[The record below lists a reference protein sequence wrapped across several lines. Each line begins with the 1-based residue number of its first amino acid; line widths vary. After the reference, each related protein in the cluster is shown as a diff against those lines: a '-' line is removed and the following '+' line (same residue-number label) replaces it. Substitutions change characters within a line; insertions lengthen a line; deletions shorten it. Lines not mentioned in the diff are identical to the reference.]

1 MPCYN
6 DDGGTQTCLS
16 NWVAES
22 TGAENDGNSGSGI
35 VEEPLFQQT
44 DDPAS
49 CSNGYY
55 SSGGKSYC
63 YTGSSQPIEYN
74 VDENGEIVDESDDGG
89 STGGDTGSGSGDT
102 GGDTGSGSSGGS
114 GGGSG
119 GSGGGGGSTGGGS
132 SGGGSTGGDSGS
144 DGSTGDDSGSDSGG
158 STGGDSGS
166 GGSTGGDTGTD
177 DGTDDGEGLDGVI
190 DAIGSV
196 RKAINDGFNNLL
208 DTFTNEDGAPTGDQ
222 VAADFDG
229 QGLSDDLMAEV
240 ESQNEDIQGELIQ
253 RYQDLFDSDSSILGS
268 ALNGVRDTATSWLPS
283 IPSGGGCT
291 PLTFSF
297 QGHTLTIECRA
308 FELIKAALSWILFF
322 FTAYQITMMALSY
335 RNGTEA

>member
-6 DDGGTQTCLS
+6 NDDGTQTCLS

-22 TGAENDGNSGSGI
+22 TGEENDFESSPGI

-63 YTGSSQPIEYN
+63 YTGTSEPTEYN
-74 VDENGEIVDESDDGG
+74 VDENGDVIDDSNDGGNSGGSDGGGSGGDGGSDDG
-89 STGGDTGSGSGDT
+89 SSGGDS
-102 GGDTGSGSSGGS
+102 GS

-119 GSGGGGGSTGGGS
+119 GGGSGGGGS
-132 SGGGSTGGDSGS
+132 SGGDGDSGN
-144 DGSTGDDSGSDSGG
+144 
-158 STGGDSGS
+158 
-166 GGSTGGDTGTD
+166 
-177 DGTDDGEGLDGVI
+177 DDGEGLDGVI

-196 RKAINDGFNNLL
+196 RKAINDGFSHLV
-208 DTFTNEDGAPTGDQ
+208 DTFTNQDGAPSGDD
-222 VAADFDG
+222 VVADFDG

-240 ESQNEDIQGELIQ
+240 ESQNDGIQGELTQ
-253 RYQDLFDSDSSILGS
+253 RYQDLFESDSSILGS
-268 ALNGVRDTATSWLPS
+268 ALNSVRDTATSWLPS
-283 IPSGGGCT
+283 IPSGGGCN
-291 PLTFSF
+291 PLSFSF
-297 QGHTLTIECRA
+297 QGHTLTIECRV
-308 FELIKAALSWILFF
+308 FDLIKAALSWILFF

-335 RNGTEA
+335 RNGGEA

>member
-6 DDGGTQTCLS
+6 NDDGTQTCLS

-22 TGAENDGNSGSGI
+22 TGSENDANSDSGI
-35 VEEPLFQQT
+35 IEEPLFQQT
-44 DDPAS
+44 DDPSS
-49 CSNGYY
+49 CANGYY
-55 SSGGKSYC
+55 SSGGNSYC
-63 YTGSSQPIEYN
+63 YTGSSQPTEYN
-74 VDENGEIVDESDDGG
+74 VDENGNVIDDSDDGG
-89 STGGDTGSGSGDT
+89 D
-102 GGDTGSGSSGGS
+102 SGG
-114 GGGSG
+114 
-119 GSGGGGGSTGGGS
+119 TD
-132 SGGGSTGGDSGS
+132 GGSTGGDSGS
-144 DGSTGDDSGSDSGG
+144 GGTDGGSDTGGSTGGGSTGGGSGGGGSTGDDSGSDSGG
-158 STGGDSGS
+158 STGGDTGS

-196 RKAINDGFNNLL
+196 RQAINDGFNNLL

-240 ESQNEDIQGELIQ
+240 ESQNEDIQGELTQ
-253 RYQDLFDSDSSILGS
+253 RYQDLFESDSGILGS
-268 ALNGVRDTATSWLPS
+268 ALNSVRDTATSWLPS

-335 RNGTEA
+335 RNGGEA